1 MRDSNVG
8 KREISKI
15 EFLLVSVQ
23 PETRL
28 KNIAISGTLLKAS
41 KYCGGCLLACMAG
54 TEVKKPWLSPCC
66 FVFRKP
72 FREVFSE

>member
-8 KREISKI
+8 KREISKVEI
-15 EFLLVSVQ
+15 LLVSVQ

-41 KYCGGCLLACMAG
+41 KYCG
-54 TEVKKPWLSPCC
+54 
-66 FVFRKP
+66 
-72 FREVFSE
+72 

>member
-8 KREISKI
+8 KREISKV

-23 PETRL
+23 PGTRL

-54 TEVKKPWLSPCC
+54 TEVKKTLVVTLLFCI
-66 FVFRKP
+66 RKT
-72 FREVFSE
+72 FQKGFF